1 METANESG
9 NEKLTSRARAFVVF
23 EKEFR
28 RFEVQKECDSMR
40 LFITRKLRDLTAE
53 KKRNSQTSKDTNLN
67 LPLILIY
74 IWINEISK
82 ERTDCYIIRKLG
94 FYRRNSLGSLLFRI
108 GEALLYYRLVNHNSR
123 ESNTKLYLNIDKP
136 RNTIGYV
143 KLHANRS
150 A

>member
-40 LFITRKLRDLTAE
+40 LFITRKLRDLAAE
-53 KKRNSQTSKDTNLN
+53 KRRNLQTSKDTNLN

-94 FYRRNSLGSLLFRI
+94 FYWILSSKQFWLPVIS
-108 GEALLYYRLVNHNSR
+108 
-123 ESNTKLYLNIDKP
+123 DKGGF
-136 RNTIGYV
+136 IVLSVG
-143 KLHANRS
+143 KS
-150 A
+150 

>member
-9 NEKLTSRARAFVVF
+9 NEKLTSRAKAFVVF

-28 RFEVQKECDSMR
+28 RFEVQKECNCMR
-40 LFITRKLRDLTAE
+40 LFITRKLRDLAAE
-53 KKRNSQTSKDTNLN
+53 KRRNSQTSKDTNLN

-94 FYRRNSLGSLLFRI
+94 FYWILSSKQSWLPVISDRGGFIVLSVGKS
-108 GEALLYYRLVNHNSR
+108 
-123 ESNTKLYLNIDKP
+123 
-136 RNTIGYV
+136 
-143 KLHANRS
+143 
-150 A
+150 

>member
-9 NEKLTSRARAFVVF
+9 NEKLTSRAKAFVVF

-40 LFITRKLRDLTAE
+40 LFITRKLRDLAAE
-53 KKRNSQTSKDTNLN
+53 KRRNSQTSKDTNLN

-94 FYRRNSLGSLLFRI
+94 FYWILSSKQFWLPVIS
-108 GEALLYYRLVNHNSR
+108 
-123 ESNTKLYLNIDKP
+123 DKGGF
-136 RNTIGYV
+136 IVLSVG
-143 KLHANRS
+143 KS
-150 A
+150 

>member
-9 NEKLTSRARAFVVF
+9 NEKLTSRAKAFVVF

-40 LFITRKLRDLTAE
+40 LFITRKLRDLAAE
-53 KKRNSQTSKDTNLN
+53 KRRNLQTSKDTNLN

-94 FYRRNSLGSLLFRI
+94 FYWILSSKQFWLPVIS
-108 GEALLYYRLVNHNSR
+108 
-123 ESNTKLYLNIDKP
+123 DKGGF
-136 RNTIGYV
+136 IVLSVG
-143 KLHANRS
+143 KS
-150 A
+150 

>member
-9 NEKLTSRARAFVVF
+9 NEKLTSRAKAFVVF

-40 LFITRKLRDLTAE
+40 LFITRKLRDLAAE
-53 KKRNSQTSKDTNLN
+53 KRRNLQTSKDTNLN

-94 FYRRNSLGSLLFRI
+94 FYWILSSKQSWLPVISDRGGFIVLSVGKS
-108 GEALLYYRLVNHNSR
+108 
-123 ESNTKLYLNIDKP
+123 
-136 RNTIGYV
+136 
-143 KLHANRS
+143 
-150 A
+150 